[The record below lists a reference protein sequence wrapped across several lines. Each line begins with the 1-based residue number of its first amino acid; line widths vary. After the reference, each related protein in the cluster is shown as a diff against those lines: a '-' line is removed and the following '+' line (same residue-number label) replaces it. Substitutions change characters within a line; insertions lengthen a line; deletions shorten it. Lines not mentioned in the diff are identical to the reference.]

1 MWCQRPHLLTCRW
14 LEWAAASELPAF
26 VDLAERMIPYV
37 DEIKNTLAYKLSNAR
52 VESINTKIRLLTRIA
67 FGFKSVK
74 ALIAIAMLHLGGY
87 DLRLPGR
94 APA

>member
-1 MWCQRPHLLTCRW
+1 MDRW
-14 LEWAAASELPAF
+14 LAWAAESALPAF
-26 VDLAERMIPYV
+26 VDLADRMQPYV
-37 DEIKNTLAYKLSNAR
+37 DEIKNALTYRLSNAR

-87 DLRLPGR
+87 DIHLPGR